1 MSSNVKNRQIQKR
14 LWVYYISGI
23 IGWVIIFIVLFG
35 SFSLRAPYVF
45 SHIFCIVVL
54 SINFVLQIIEAYV
67 PGAYDTEEKVYEYVE
82 RNTYY
87 LIMAITIFLLI
98 STNSSGIFYQ
108 YGLNFKLIVYSQA
121 SAIAICIAIIAL
133 YWMPTKSGKEHW
145 LVHLRHIKTVL
156 LTYAL
161 SLFFIG
167 PVEVILKIRTS
178 F

>member
-1 MSSNVKNRQIQKR
+1 MSSNGYNRKVQNR
-14 LWVYYISGI
+14 LWAYYLIGI
-23 IGWVIIFIVLFG
+23 FGWAILFIMLFG
-35 SFSLRAPYVF
+35 SISFKDSFLF
-45 SHIFCIVVL
+45 SHIFCLAVL
-54 SINFVLQIIEAYV
+54 SINFILQLREAYI
-67 PGAYDTEEKVYEYVE
+67 PEQYSTEERVYEYVE

-98 STNSSGIFYQ
+98 SSSSGSIFQEYK
-108 YGLNFKLIVYSQA
+108 LNYNLIVYSQA

-145 LVHLRHIKTVL
+145 LVRLRHIKTVF

-167 PVEVILKIRTS
+167 PVEVILKLRGS